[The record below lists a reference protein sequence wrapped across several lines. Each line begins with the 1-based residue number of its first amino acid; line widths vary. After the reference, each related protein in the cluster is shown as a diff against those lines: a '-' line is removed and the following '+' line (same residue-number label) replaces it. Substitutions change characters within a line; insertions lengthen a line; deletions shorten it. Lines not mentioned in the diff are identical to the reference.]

1 MHFRRKLFTGPAIAL
16 CSVGLFGKWRSV
28 LCVCPYKL
36 SPLDDTM
43 TLATRSG
50 WTLKPG
56 AFCLCCRVCYQ
67 PRTQAGFANLS
78 VNRGQVSPKC
88 RLRFEQNGLSSRWQ
102 GGIYDLGWK
111 PSEHLTCNQAD
122 LGCSCAWRACV
133 YLKQNLRPRF
143 REYEPAWAKTRR
155 GLHDPAV
162 NCSKKV
168 SRDFIAHPGWVQAQ
182 TQKQY
187 PDVVSGSPASL
198 LTRCHC
204 GW

>member
-102 GGIYDLGWK
+102 GRIYDLGWK